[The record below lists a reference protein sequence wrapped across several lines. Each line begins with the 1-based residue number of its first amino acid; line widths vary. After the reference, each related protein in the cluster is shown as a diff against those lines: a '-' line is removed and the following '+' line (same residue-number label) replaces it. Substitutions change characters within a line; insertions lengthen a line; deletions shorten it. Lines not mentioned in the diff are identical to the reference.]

1 MSNMMDR
8 LHEIRAAHAEEI
20 KNLRPEDYN
29 RPFPTHC
36 VHCGAELPHS
46 EPGERPPS
54 FRIVGISWG
63 ENRKDT
69 KAKVESPPCPNC
81 GKTTVFEY

>member
-1 MSNMMDR
+1 MSSMMDR
-8 LHEIRAAHAEEI
+8 LHEIREAHAKELEGM
-20 KNLRPEDYN
+20 PSSAYN
-29 RPFPTHC
+29 KPFPEKC
-36 VHCGAELPHS
+36 SHCGGPLPVADAANPT
-46 EPGERPPS
+46 PG

-81 GKTTVFEY
+81 GKTTIFEY